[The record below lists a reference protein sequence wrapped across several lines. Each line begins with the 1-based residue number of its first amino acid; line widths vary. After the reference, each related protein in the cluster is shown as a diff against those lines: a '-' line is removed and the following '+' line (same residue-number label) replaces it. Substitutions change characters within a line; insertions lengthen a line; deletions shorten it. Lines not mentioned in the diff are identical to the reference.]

1 MFYCYEMEKLPKI
14 ELKLTKLEMFLEI
27 MGYLTLAALW
37 LSVII
42 NYFDLPD
49 QIPIHFNGVGKAD
62 DYRGKNSIFIF
73 PIICTFLF
81 LVVSLRGNNPEDFIY
96 KVKITEENREAL
108 YRNQLNFIRVS
119 KIMVSSLF
127 LLISMKT
134 TQLSKSGSEELG
146 IGFLLL
152 CAAIILLPVGY
163 FTYKS
168 YKLKQ

>member
-1 MFYCYEMEKLPKI
+1 MEKLPKI
-14 ELKLTKLEMFLEI
+14 EFKLTKLEKFLEI

-127 LLISMKT
+127 LLISLKT

-152 CAAIILLPVGY
+152 RATIILLPVGY

>member
-1 MFYCYEMEKLPKI
+1 MEKLPKI
-14 ELKLTKLEMFLEI
+14 EFKLTKLEKFLEI
-27 MGYLTLAALW
+27 MGYLTLAARW

>member
-1 MFYCYEMEKLPKI
+1 MNQQLKI
-14 ELKLTKLEMFLEI
+14 ELPLTRSEKILEAL
-27 MGYLTLAALW
+27 GYLTLAALW
-37 LSVII
+37 LSVIL

-81 LVVSLRGNNPEDFIY
+81 LLVSLRGKNPEDFSY

-119 KIMVSSLF
+119 KIMVSTLF

-134 TQLSKSGSEELG
+134 SQLSKSGSEELG

-152 CAAIILLPVGY
+152 CATIVLLPVGY

-168 YKLKQ
+168 YKLK

>member
-1 MFYCYEMEKLPKI
+1 MEKLPKI
-14 ELKLTKLEMFLEI
+14 EFKLTKLEKFLEI

-96 KVKITEENREAL
+96 KVKITEENRDAL
-108 YRNQLNFIRVS
+108 YRNQLNFVRVS

>member
-1 MFYCYEMEKLPKI
+1 MEKLPKI
-14 ELKLTKLEMFLEI
+14 EFKLTKLEKFLEI

-152 CAAIILLPVGY
+152 CAVIVLLPVGY

>member
-1 MFYCYEMEKLPKI
+1 MEKLPKI
-14 ELKLTKLEMFLEI
+14 EFKLTKLEKFLEI

>member
-1 MFYCYEMEKLPKI
+1 MNQPSKLDLPLTRNEKI
-14 ELKLTKLEMFLEI
+14 LETL
-27 MGYLTLAALW
+27 GYLTLAAIW

-49 QIPIHFNGVGKAD
+49 QIPSVGKAD
-62 DYRGKNSIFIF
+62 QYSGRNSIFIF

-81 LVVSLRGNNPEDFIY
+81 LLVSLRGKNPEDFIN

-152 CAAIILLPVGY
+152 CATIVLLPVGY

-168 YKLKQ
+168 YKLKQE

>member
-1 MFYCYEMEKLPKI
+1 MEKLPKI
-14 ELKLTKLEMFLEI
+14 EFKLTKLEKSLEI
-27 MGYLTLAALW
+27 MGYFLLVALW
-37 LSVII
+37 IFVIFS
-42 NYFDLPD
+42 YSSLPD
-49 QIPIHFNGVGKAD
+49 QIPSVGKAD
-62 DYRGKNSIFIF
+62 QYRGRNSIFIF

-81 LVVSLRGNNPEDFIY
+81 VLVSLRGNNPEDFFY

-152 CAAIILLPVGY
+152 CATIILLPVGY

-168 YKLKQ
+168 YKLK

>member
-1 MFYCYEMEKLPKI
+1 MEKLPKI

-27 MGYLTLAALW
+27 MGYLLLVALW
-37 LSVII
+37 IFVI
-42 NYFDLPD
+42 YSYASLPD

>member
-1 MFYCYEMEKLPKI
+1 MEKLPKI
-14 ELKLTKLEMFLEI
+14 EFKLTKLEMFLEI
-27 MGYLTLAALW
+27 MGYLLLVALW
-37 LSVII
+37 IFVIFS
-42 NYFDLPD
+42 YSSLPD
-49 QIPIHFNGVGKAD
+49 QIPSVGKAD
-62 DYRGKNSIFIF
+62 QYSGRNSIFIF

-81 LVVSLRGNNPEDFIY
+81 LLVSLRGKNPEDFFY

-127 LLISMKT
+127 LLISLKT

-152 CAAIILLPVGY
+152 CATIILLPVGY

-168 YKLKQ
+168 YKLK

>member
-1 MFYCYEMEKLPKI
+1 MNQNPKI
-14 ELKLTKLEMFLEI
+14 ELPLTRNEKILETL
-27 MGYLTLAALW
+27 GYLTLAALW

-49 QIPIHFNGVGKAD
+49 QIPSVGKAD
-62 DYRGKNSIFIF
+62 QYRGRNSIFIF

-81 LVVSLRGNNPEDFIY
+81 LLVSLRGKNPEDFFY

-127 LLISMKT
+127 LLISLKT

-152 CAAIILLPVGY
+152 CTTIILLPVGY

>member
-1 MFYCYEMEKLPKI
+1 
-14 ELKLTKLEMFLEI
+14 

-168 YKLKQ
+168 YKLK

>member
-1 MFYCYEMEKLPKI
+1 MEKLPKI
-14 ELKLTKLEMFLEI
+14 EFKLTKLEKFLEI

-152 CAAIILLPVGY
+152 CAAIVLLPVGY